1 MSSNREKIELQI
13 PSKAVHISHA
23 ACSNGCSL
31 MDESV
36 QIGGH
41 ASIRVAIRYAGQEG
55 IINLDPVYGSF
66 QHQCTI
72 PVPTGAVVEFFCPN
86 CGVSLKGQET
96 CNVCSSPTFVLHLP
110 RGGVIEG
117 CLKKGCFA
125 HSLRIVDAEE
135 LLKRLFDE
143 HTLDAYL

>member
-1 MSSNREKIELQI
+1 MNAKREKIELEI

-31 MDESV
+31 MDETV

-41 ASIRVAIRYAGQEG
+41 PSIKAKICHAGQEG
-55 IINLDPVYGSF
+55 VINLDPVYGSF
-66 QHQCTI
+66 EHRCTI
-72 PVPTGAVVEFFCPN
+72 EVPAGAVVEFFCPR
-86 CGVSLKGQET
+86 CGVSLKGQDT

-117 CLKKGCFA
+117 CLRKGCFE
-125 HSLRIVDAEE
+125 HSLKIVDAEQ